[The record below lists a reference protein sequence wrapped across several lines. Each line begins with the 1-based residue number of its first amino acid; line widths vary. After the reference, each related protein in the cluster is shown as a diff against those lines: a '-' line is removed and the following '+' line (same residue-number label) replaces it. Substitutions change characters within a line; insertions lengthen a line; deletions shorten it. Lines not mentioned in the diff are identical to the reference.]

1 MFEDRKTLGGVKII
15 LPHIE
20 PRPVSQQLAK
30 RPPIHKWPKRPH
42 TVAPID
48 HRTPLER
55 LKLLRK
61 LNALSRRHTHQRE
74 VCFQGSVYSKKNLY
88 LGS

>member
-1 MFEDRKTLGGVKII
+1 MFEDRKTPGGVKII

-20 PRPVSQQLAK
+20 PRPVSQQLVK
-30 RPPIHKWPKRPH
+30 RPTIHKRPH
-42 TVAPID
+42 TVDPID

-61 LNALSRRHTHQRE
+61 LNALSRRHTHKQE
-74 VCFQGSVYSKKNLY
+74 VCFQGSIHSKKNLY
-88 LGS
+88 MGS